1 MKLWGFVNPTAKQ
14 VTLPETEVAGAE
26 KTIKNTPISGEYVA
40 FATRTLAGVKGEHE
54 TFEELSYDE
63 NRNPL
68 IEMVLNWELKLRVLA
83 INEKDTVA
91 RIRTP
96 TTL

>member
-1 MKLWGFVNPTAKQ
+1 MGFVKPSVVQ
-14 VTLPETEVAGAE
+14 VNFVEPEVAGAE
-26 KTIKNTPISGEYVA
+26 NTITNTPFSGEYVA